1 MAVIGKIRQR
11 AGLLIGIVGFSL
23 VAFIL
28 GDLLT
33 SNRSFLTGS
42 GNELAII
49 GSKKVGVQEF
59 ESRVKQLEEN
69 YKINTG
75 NETIDQNTL
84 ESLREQAWTQLLNE
98 EILVKQIEKTG
109 IKVSPEELFDLI
121 QGKNPHPQI
130 KEAFKD
136 PKTGEFSP
144 ANVIQFLK
152 NMDNDATGKT
162 RTQWVAFEKYISEE
176 RAKEKYNEMIKHGL
190 FTTSVEAKRFYENQ
204 NRVASVRFIDFNYTT
219 IVDSTIQVDEK
230 EMREYYN
237 ANQNEFKQEASRKLE
252 YVAFEVTQI
261 GRAHV

>member
-59 ESRVKQLEEN
+59 EARVKQLEEN

-98 EILVKQIEKTG
+98 EILVKQIRR
-109 IKVSPEELFDLI
+109 DR
-121 QGKNPHPQI
+121 
-130 KEAFKD
+130 
-136 PKTGEFSP
+136 
-144 ANVIQFLK
+144 QF
-152 NMDNDATGKT
+152 
-162 RTQWVAFEKYISEE
+162 
-176 RAKEKYNEMIKHGL
+176 MI
-190 FTTSVEAKRFYENQ
+190 
-204 NRVASVRFIDFNYTT
+204 
-219 IVDSTIQVDEK
+219 
-230 EMREYYN
+230 
-237 ANQNEFKQEASRKLE
+237 
-252 YVAFEVTQI
+252 
-261 GRAHV
+261 